1 VTFCKKRSSDRLR
14 LTSGE
19 GETVVLNQLK
29 KAGHLSAVLITST
42 GLVSGC
48 QEIPSDSGLRVPLS
62 SATQAQG
69 IIEGVQAEPGDYGVG
84 SLTVAELMERF
95 EVPGVSVAVI
105 DNFNIHWA
113 KGYGISDVETGM
125 AVDTATM
132 FQAASISKP
141 VAAMATVRAAQDG
154 LFSLDDDINDILK
167 SWSLD
172 GGGFTEE
179 QPVTPRGLTSHTSGL
194 GDGFGFP
201 GYAPGM
207 PLPTTVQIIE
217 GHELSNVGP
226 VFMEREPLTF
236 YEYSGGGVTLMELAL
251 SEVRG
256 MPFEELMSTYVLD
269 PIGMSR
275 SSYEQPISAE
285 NDLGAARAHDAE
297 GQSKG
302 AKWHV
307 YPELAA
313 AGLWTT
319 PSDLARFAIDVQKTV
334 RGGDGAVLNSRLVGE
349 MLRPVGVG
357 PYAVGFS
364 ISRMGEGW
372 YFGHG
377 GSNWGFRARLL
388 AHTAK
393 GYGFVIMTNADSG
406 GGLIEEMSRRIQN
419 AYSWDAVAQ
428 GVTRGYSR

>member
-1 VTFCKKRSSDRLR
+1 MTFCKKRSSDRLR

-334 RGGDGAVLNSRLVGE
+334 RGGDGAVLDSRLVGE

>member
-1 VTFCKKRSSDRLR
+1 M
-14 LTSGE
+14 
-19 GETVVLNQLK
+19 LNHLK
-29 KAGHLSAVLITST
+29 KSGHLSAVLITSA

-48 QEIPSDSGLRVPLS
+48 QEIPSDSGLGVPPS

-69 IIEGVQAEPGDYGVG
+69 IIEGVQDELGDYGLG
-84 SLTVAELMERF
+84 ALTIAELMERF

-105 DNFNIHWA
+105 DNFDIHWA
-113 KGYGISDVETGM
+113 KGYGISDIETGM
-125 AVDTATM
+125 IVDTTTM

-154 LFSLDDDINDILK
+154 LFSLDDDINDILR

-172 GGGFTEE
+172 GGGFTDER
-179 QPVTPRGLTSHTSGL
+179 PVTPRGLTSHTSGL

-201 GYAPGM
+201 GYAPGV
-207 PLPTTVQIIE
+207 PLPKTVQILE

-226 VFMEREPLTF
+226 VFMEREPLVF

-251 SEVRG
+251 SEARG

-275 SSYEQPISAE
+275 SSYEQPISVE
-285 NDLGAARAHDAE
+285 NDRGAARAHDAE
-297 GQSKG
+297 GQTKG

-334 RGGDGAVLNSRLVGE
+334 RGGEGAVLDRSLVGE

-364 ISRMGEGW
+364 ISQIGEGW

-406 GGLIEEMSRRIQN
+406 SGLIAEISRRIQN
-419 AYSWDAVAQ
+419 AYSWDSVAQ

>member
-1 VTFCKKRSSDRLR
+1 
-14 LTSGE
+14 
-19 GETVVLNQLK
+19 
-29 KAGHLSAVLITST
+29 
-42 GLVSGC
+42 
-48 QEIPSDSGLRVPLS
+48 
-62 SATQAQG
+62 
-69 IIEGVQAEPGDYGVG
+69 
-84 SLTVAELMERF
+84 MERF

-105 DNFNIHWA
+105 DNFDIHWA
-113 KGYGISDVETGM
+113 KGYGISDIETGM
-125 AVDTATM
+125 IVDTMTM

-154 LFSLDDDINDILK
+154 LFSLDDDINDILR

-172 GGGFTEE
+172 GGGFTDER
-179 QPVTPRGLTSHTSGL
+179 PVTPRGLTSHTSGL

-201 GYAPGM
+201 GYAPGV
-207 PLPTTVQIIE
+207 PLPTTVQILE

-226 VFMEREPLTF
+226 VFMEREPLVF

-251 SEVRG
+251 SEARG

-275 SSYEQPISAE
+275 SSYEQPISVE
-285 NDLGAARAHDAE
+285 NDRGAARAHDAE
-297 GQSKG
+297 GQTKG

-334 RGGDGAVLNSRLVGE
+334 RGGEGAVLDRSLVGE

-364 ISRMGEGW
+364 ISQIGEGW

-406 GGLIEEMSRRIQN
+406 SGLIAEISRRIQN
-419 AYSWDAVAQ
+419 AYSWDSVAQ

>member
-1 VTFCKKRSSDRLR
+1 MTFCKKRSSDRLR

-84 SLTVAELMERF
+84 SLIVAELMERF

-154 LFSLDDDINDILK
+154 LFSLDDDINDILR

-172 GGGFTEE
+172 GGGFTDER
-179 QPVTPRGLTSHTSGL
+179 PVTPRGLTSHTSGL

>member
-1 VTFCKKRSSDRLR
+1 
-14 LTSGE
+14 
-19 GETVVLNQLK
+19 
-29 KAGHLSAVLITST
+29 
-42 GLVSGC
+42 
-48 QEIPSDSGLRVPLS
+48 
-62 SATQAQG
+62 
-69 IIEGVQAEPGDYGVG
+69 
-84 SLTVAELMERF
+84 
-95 EVPGVSVAVI
+95 
-105 DNFNIHWA
+105 
-113 KGYGISDVETGM
+113 
-125 AVDTATM
+125 
-132 FQAASISKP
+132 
-141 VAAMATVRAAQDG
+141 
-154 LFSLDDDINDILK
+154 
-167 SWSLD
+167 
-172 GGGFTEE
+172 
-179 QPVTPRGLTSHTSGL
+179 LTSHTSGL

>member
-1 VTFCKKRSSDRLR
+1 MTFCKKRSSDRLR

-19 GETVVLNQLK
+19 GETVVLDQLK

-388 AHTAK
+388 AHAAK

-419 AYSWDAVAQ
+419 AYSWDAVVQ

>member
-1 VTFCKKRSSDRLR
+1 
-14 LTSGE
+14 
-19 GETVVLNQLK
+19 VLNQLK

>member
-1 VTFCKKRSSDRLR
+1 MTFCKKRSSDRLR

-172 GGGFTEE
+172 GGGFTDE

-334 RGGDGAVLNSRLVGE
+334 RGGDGAVLDSRLVGE

>member
-1 VTFCKKRSSDRLR
+1 
-14 LTSGE
+14 
-19 GETVVLNQLK
+19 VLNQLS
-29 KAGHLSAVLITST
+29 KAGYFSAVLIMLP
-42 GLVSGC
+42 GLLSGC
-48 QEIPSDSGLRVPLS
+48 QEIPPGSGLRVPPS

-69 IIEGVQAEPGDYGVG
+69 MIEGVQDELGDYGLG

-105 DNFNIHWA
+105 ENFDIHWA
-113 KGYGISDVETGM
+113 KGYGISDVETGIP
-125 AVDTATM
+125 VDTATM

-141 VAAMATVRAAQDG
+141 VAAMATVRAVQDG

-167 SWSLD
+167 SWDLD
-172 GGGFTEE
+172 GGGFTDER
-179 QPVTPRGLTSHTSGL
+179 PVTPRGLTSHTSGL

-201 GYAPGM
+201 GYSPGV
-207 PLPTTVQIIE
+207 PLPTTVQILE
-217 GHELSNVGP
+217 GHESSNVGP
-226 VFMEREPLTF
+226 VFMERAPLTF

-251 SEVRG
+251 SEVRR

-285 NDLGAARAHDAE
+285 NDRGAARAHDAE

-319 PSDLARFAIDVQKTV
+319 PSDLARFAIDVQRTV
-334 RGGDGAVLNSRLVGE
+334 RGGDGAVLDRSLVGE

-364 ISRMGEGW
+364 ISQMGEGW

-406 GGLIEEMSRRIQN
+406 SGLIEEMSRRIQN

-428 GVTRGYSR
+428 GVARGYSH

>member
-1 VTFCKKRSSDRLR
+1 MTFCKKRSSDRLR